1 MSIAAFTNEPGDHS
15 RYEGRSTYQRG
26 KYYGNENVSEVVS
39 YDAILAEHSIKPNP
53 TNGKVPH
60 KHDTYYYRVV
70 RKIVLDEPGYKRRLV
85 RSGPDNHVDVNLVVD
100 DFISNRYRLGSYV
113 VPNPGYDNG
122 LSESVTKALNSLS
135 ENYIGVGADLGEAH
149 QVIDLFSTSAARLAA
164 GLKAFK
170 TKRFAEF
177 ALIFSDKTKGRVSP
191 NLNRLSD
198 LWLEYSYG
206 WKPLMSD
213 LYEIYPHVVNA
224 VYKPLFVRGYG
235 HGTSSNKV
243 AFVYD
248 VLDVHGSVSTSSKT
262 ELIGVVTKPWLYEL
276 QQIGLVNPLSVAWEL
291 VPWSFAIDWFV
302 PVGAALQA
310 LTSTCGLAFDGG
322 RTTNQTKDSLEIQLI
337 TDSSHEGD
345 GYWIEGAGQYRDIGF
360 SFNRI
365 PYTDFPLPRLYAD
378 TTPYSTPRA
387 LNALALAQ
395 QLQRA

>member
-15 RYEGRSTYQRG
+15 RYESRSTHQRG
-26 KYYGNENVSEVVS
+26 KYYASENIDEVVS
-39 YDAILAEHSIKPNP
+39 FDAILAEQSFKPFP

-60 KHDTYYYRVV
+60 KHDTFYYRAV
-70 RKIVLDEPGYKRRLV
+70 RKIVNDSPGSKRRLV

-122 LSESVTKALNSLS
+122 LSESVTEALNSLS
-135 ENYIGVGADLGEAH
+135 ENYVGLGNDLGEAH

-170 TKRFAEF
+170 SRRFGDF
-177 ALIFSDKTKGRVSP
+177 AKIFSGPGKGSVGRI
-191 NLNRLSD
+191 NNTAD

-213 LYEIYPHVVNA
+213 LYELYPHVVNS

-276 QQIGLVNPLSVAWEL
+276 QQIGILNPLSIAWEL

-302 PVGAALQA
+302 PVGATLQA
-310 LTSTCGLAFDGG
+310 LTSTCGLAFEGG
-322 RTTNQTKDSLEIQLI
+322 RTTNQTKDSLDIQLI
-337 TDSSHEGD
+337 TDDTHEGD
-345 GYWIEGAGQYRDIGF
+345 GYWIESAGDYRDVGF

-365 PYTDFPLPRLYAD
+365 PYTDFPSPRLYAD